1 MYFPLTCFFINRLLI
16 MKILITGATG
26 YIGKRLLPALL
37 EQGHEVIC
45 CVRDKNRLTKYQ
57 ATCNIQIWEVD
68 FLEPVDIT
76 NAPVD
81 FDAAYYLIHSMSNDS
96 EKFEYLEKLAALNFR
111 DFINKTQA
119 KQVIYLS
126 GLSNDINLSKHIK
139 SRRKVEEIL
148 RSGNY
153 STTILRAGVIVGSGS
168 ASFEMIRDLTEKLP
182 IVTAPSVIYTR
193 CQPIAIRNVI
203 QHLKGV
209 LLNEKT
215 FNNTY
220 DIGGPEVLTYKEM
233 ILLYAKM
240 KGFKRVLI
248 VVPFFNNKIA
258 AFMLSLISSITYHL
272 SLNLINSMKVEM
284 VCKNNDLEELLN
296 IKPIDY
302 KTALSLAF
310 ERIEQNMVLSSW
322 KDALSSSSK
331 NKSLLQFIEIP
342 QFGIY
347 FDKREVL
354 IKTSAEQVLDNL
366 WAIGGIRGWYYGN
379 ILWGFRGF
387 MDKLLGGIGLRRGR
401 TNFQTLNTGD
411 ALDFWRVI
419 VADRQIMR
427 LLLYAE
433 MKVPGEAWLEF
444 KINERNGN
452 YYLEQNA
459 TFRPKG
465 LLGRVYWYSLLPIH
479 IMIFKGMI
487 KNIERYVPK
496 RKYSKLIKE

>member
-1 MYFPLTCFFINRLLI
+1 

-26 YIGKRLLPALL
+26 YIGKRLLPVLL

-57 ATCNIQIWEVD
+57 ATCNIQVFEVD
-68 FLEPVDIT
+68 FLEPVDMAT
-76 NAPVD
+76 APVD

-96 EKFEYLEKLAALNFR
+96 DKFEFLEKLAALNFR
-111 DFINKTQA
+111 DFVNKSRA

-126 GLSNDINLSKHIK
+126 GLSNDVNLSKHIA
-139 SRRKVEEIL
+139 SRRKVEDIL

-153 STTILRAGVIVGSGS
+153 ATTVLRAGIIVGSGS

-182 IVTAPSVIYTR
+182 ILITPSFIHTR

-203 QHLKGV
+203 QYLKRI
-209 LLNEKT
+209 LLNEIT

-233 ILLYAKM
+233 ILFYAKM

-248 VVPFFNNKIA
+248 VVPFFNNRLA
-258 AFMLSLISSITYHL
+258 AFLLSLISSITYHL

-284 VCKNNDLEELLN
+284 VCKKNDLEKLLK
-296 IKPIDY
+296 IEPIDY
-302 KTALSLAF
+302 RMALSLAF

-347 FDKREVL
+347 CDKREIL
-354 IKTSAEQVLDNL
+354 IKSSIEQVLNNL
-366 WAIGGIRGWYYGN
+366 WAIGGARGWYYGN
-379 ILWGFRGF
+379 TLWGIRGF
-387 MDKLLGGIGLRRGR
+387 MDKLSGGIGLRRGR
-401 TNFQTLNTGD
+401 TNFLTLNSGD

-459 TFRPKG
+459 TFRPSG
-465 LLGRVYWYSLLPIH
+465 MLGRVYWYTLWPIH
-479 IMIFKGMI
+479 VFIFKGMI
-487 KNIERYVPK
+487 KNIERYKPK
-496 RKYSKLIKE
+496 HKNSKAIKEKNKSL

>member
-1 MYFPLTCFFINRLLI
+1 

-26 YIGKRLLPALL
+26 YIGKRLLPVLIQ
-37 EQGHEVIC
+37 QGHEVIC

-57 ATCNIQIWEVD
+57 ATCSIQVWEVD
-68 FLEPVDIT
+68 FLEPVDIAS
-76 NAPVD
+76 APLD
-81 FDAAYYLIHSMSNDS
+81 FDVAYYLIHSMSNDS
-96 EKFEYLEKLAALNFR
+96 EKFEHLEKLAALNFR
-111 DFINKTQA
+111 DFVNKSSA

-126 GLSNDINLSKHIK
+126 GLANDIHLSKHIA
-139 SRRKVEEIL
+139 SRRKVEDIL
-148 RSGNY
+148 KSGEY
-153 STTILRAGVIVGSGS
+153 ATTVLRAGVIVGSGS

-182 IVTAPSVIYTR
+182 IVLTPSVIKTK

-203 QHLKGV
+203 QYLQGV
-209 LLNEKT
+209 ILNET
-215 FNNTY
+215 TYNNSY

-233 ILLYAKM
+233 IQLYAKM

-248 VVPFFNNKIA
+248 VFPFFNNRAA
-258 AFMLSLISSITYHL
+258 AFFLSLISSITYHL
-272 SLNLINSMKVEM
+272 SLNLMNSMKVEM
-284 VCKNNDLEELLN
+284 VCSNNDLEKLLN
-296 IKPIDY
+296 IQSLDY

-342 QFGIY
+342 QFGTY
-347 FDKREVL
+347 CDKREVE
-354 IKTSAEQVLDNL
+354 ITHSIDNVLSNL
-366 WAIGGIRGWYYGN
+366 WAIGGKRGWYYAN
-379 ILWGFRGF
+379 SLWSIRGL
-387 MDKLLGGIGLRRGR
+387 MDKLVGGIGIRRGR
-401 TNFQTLNTGD
+401 TNHLTIHSGD

-419 VADRQIMR
+419 VADRQAMR

-444 KINERNGN
+444 KINERDGK

-465 LLGRVYWYSLLPIH
+465 VNGRIYWYGLLPIH
-479 IMIFKGMI
+479 VVIFKGMI
-487 KNIERYVPK
+487 RNIESYEPK
-496 RKYSKLIKE
+496 HKSLLVVQ

>member
-1 MYFPLTCFFINRLLI
+1 

-57 ATCNIQIWEVD
+57 ASCNIQIWEVD
-68 FLEPVDIT
+68 FLEPVDLNT
-76 NAPVD
+76 APID

-111 DFINKTQA
+111 DFVNKSNA

-126 GLSNDINLSKHIK
+126 GLANAENLSKHIE
-139 SRRKVEEIL
+139 SRRKVEDIL
-148 RSGNY
+148 RSGSY
-153 STTILRAGVIVGSGS
+153 ATTVLRAGVIVGSGS

-182 IVTAPSVIYTR
+182 LVITPSVINTR
-193 CQPIAIRNVI
+193 CQPISIRNVI
-203 QHLKGV
+203 QYLKGV

-215 FNNTY
+215 FNNIY

-233 ILLYAKM
+233 ILQYAKM
-240 KGFKRVLI
+240 KDFNRLLI
-248 VVPFFNNKIA
+248 VVPFYNNRVA
-258 AFMLSLISSITYHL
+258 AFLLSLISSITYHL

-284 VCKNNDLEELLN
+284 VCKNNDLEKLLG
-296 IKPIDY
+296 IKSIDY

-331 NKSLLQFIEIP
+331 NRSLLQFIEIP
-342 QFGIY
+342 QFGTY
-347 FDKREVL
+347 SDKREIL
-354 IKTSAEQVLDNL
+354 INSSVDRVLDNI
-366 WAIGGIRGWYYGN
+366 WAIGGERGWYFAN
-379 ILWGFRGF
+379 ILWGIRGII
-387 MDKLLGGIGLRRGR
+387 DKLFGGIGLRRGR
-401 TNFQTLNTGD
+401 TNNVNINSGD

-419 VADRQIMR
+419 VSDRQNMR

-444 KINERNGN
+444 KVNEKNGN
-452 YYLEQNA
+452 FYLEQNA
-459 TFRPKG
+459 TFRPFG

-479 IMIFKGMI
+479 IIIFKGMI
-487 KNIERYVPK
+487 RNIENYEQKPLK
-496 RKYSKLIKE
+496 KLIQENKTV